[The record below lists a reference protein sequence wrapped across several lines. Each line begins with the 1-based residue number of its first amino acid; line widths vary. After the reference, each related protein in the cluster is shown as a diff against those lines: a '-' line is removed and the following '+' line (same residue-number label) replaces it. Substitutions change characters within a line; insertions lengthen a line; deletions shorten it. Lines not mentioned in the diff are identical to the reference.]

1 MALEAKD
8 EGIDHNG
15 NELPPDVYTSTRQ
28 DGSIAGYRVR
38 WREEDEDGIMRQPSK
53 SFSARKAGSLD
64 QALAAAVAFLD
75 GAREAVR
82 VDGAVSRPDAS
93 ATLTMEDGFGEWVM
107 GRAPDLSP
115 DYADKAV
122 RLWDR
127 EIATRSIARVRLDRL
142 KSDPAIIVRFQD
154 SLVRDG
160 MSASKRR
167 GVLKLFRAVLA
178 WLRRR
183 HPNVLTVDVASLI
196 ELPKQGKKRLA
207 YAADFTGVER
217 IIEQVLR
224 RPARDDLLPIRDAA
238 LIAAEGYAIATRP
251 SEWLHSAAWENLYD
265 TTIELQRSSNRD
277 PDQIKGLKTGAHVA
291 LLLANA
297 SDHIATYRE
306 RLEDRY
312 GPQPGHALIFQVLGE
327 DGPVWVTP
335 EGGGEPVPL
344 AWTKNAYNQ
353 WVKRVW
359 IPAREIA
366 ADAPDAPEG
375 LGSMTFY
382 DLRHTAISMA
392 LHSTLV
398 MGPHGMNLHP
408 LSGWAGHDIQ
418 TLQRYYA
425 HFIARYHDQ
434 EPINLESECRSAR
447 ETVKASPF
455 MEDERVSPQREAQ
468 QRRRE
473 RQKREK
479 HRRARQGGKRRSNQA
494 KPVVAVPA

>member
-1 MALEAKD
+1 
-8 EGIDHNG
+8 
-15 NELPPDVYTSTRQ
+15 
-28 DGSIAGYRVR
+28 
-38 WREEDEDGIMRQPSK
+38 
-53 SFSARKAGSLD
+53 
-64 QALAAAVAFLD
+64 
-75 GAREAVR
+75 
-82 VDGAVSRPDAS
+82 
-93 ATLTMEDGFGEWVM
+93 
-107 GRAPDLSP
+107 
-115 DYADKAV
+115 
-122 RLWDR
+122 
-127 EIATRSIARVRLDRL
+127 VRLDRL

-167 GVLKLFRAVLA
+167 EVLKYFRAVLS

-277 PDQIKGLKTGAHVA
+277 SDQIKGLKTGAHVA

-297 SDHIATYRE
+297 RDRLAIYRE
-306 RLEDRY
+306 RLEGRY
-312 GPQPGHALIFQVLGE
+312 GPQPGHGLIFQALGD
-327 DGPVWVTP
+327 DGPAWITP
-335 EGGGEPVPL
+335 EDGGEPVPL
-344 AWTKNAYNQ
+344 AVSKNAYNQ

-366 ADAPDAPEG
+366 ADAPEAPEG
-375 LGSMTFY
+375 LGKMTFY

-425 HFIARYHDQ
+425 HFIARYHGQ
-434 EPINLESECRSAR
+434 EPIDLEAECRSAW
-447 ETVKASPF
+447 EAVDASPF
-455 MEDERVSPQREAQ
+455 MADERISPQREAQ

-473 RQKREK
+473 RQSRQKRD
-479 HRRARQGGKRRSNQA
+479 RARNGNGRSG
-494 KPVVAVPA
+494 